1 MIAKLIIL
9 IAVGQSVLCSDV
21 MVQMNHTGLLE
32 EAVNYLVEY
41 TAAETEKALDALD
54 IETKVT
60 DIARQ
65 QFDARIGKRIATY
78 VTTYVFSVILVPQN
92 HFLALLF
99 TYVCCNVVIVSKVVF
114 TACTYVQVRS

>member
-9 IAVGQSVLCSDV
+9 FAVGQSVLCSDV
-21 MVQMNHTGLLE
+21 VVQMNHTGLLE

-60 DIARQ
+60 DIAQQ
-65 QFDARIGKRIATY
+65 QFNAKIGNY
-78 VTTYVFSVILVPQN
+78 V
-92 HFLALLF
+92 
-99 TYVCCNVVIVSKVVF
+99 
-114 TACTYVQVRS
+114 